1 MLVGLISDTHDNM
14 ARTRAALGRFAD
26 AGVEAVLHMG
36 DLVSPGMVDLFGDVP
51 TWIAQGN
58 VDRDPAAI
66 EAACRTVAGDAGAGA
81 EVRYADRHDVRLGGA
96 RIGVLH
102 GDDRT
107 RLDSM
112 VASGAFDLVCHGH
125 THAFRDERVGGG
137 GGGHADTGADTGT
150 DTNTAGTGT
159 RIVNPGAVHRT
170 SEPSVCLYDPAADAL
185 ERLLL

>member
-1 MLVGLISDTHDNM
+1 MLVGLISDTHDNE
-14 ARTRAALGRFAD
+14 ARTRAALTRFAD

-36 DLVSPGMVDLFGDVP
+36 DLVSPAMVDLFGDVP

-66 EAACRTVAGDAGAGA
+66 AAACRTVAGDAGAD
-81 EVRYADRHDVRLGGA
+81 VRYADRHDVELGGA

-107 RLDSM
+107 RLESM

-137 GGGHADTGADTGT
+137 GADAGAD
-150 DTNTAGTGT
+150 AGAPGT
-159 RIVNPGAVHRT
+159 RVVNPGAVHRA
-170 SEPSVCLYDPAADAL
+170 SEPSVCLYAPADDAL